1 MEIAESSALNRVE
14 RRAEERHD
22 VGIVTSSAAYNSV
35 MDVAESYDLKLDVLK
50 LGFSNPL
57 PERLVATFLKE
68 HKTTIVVEELD
79 PILEGKIRVLAQL
92 RSIPVS
98 IHGKMDGYFPSSYE
112 YNPDIVANS
121 LSKIL
126 GFTLKERERETGFL
140 HISEKEKIAC
150 EDSRAVSRMSS
161 QIYILCY

>member
-1 MEIAESSALNRVE
+1 MQKA
-14 RRAEERHD
+14 
-22 VGIVTSSAAYNSV
+22 
-35 MDVAESYDLKLDVLK
+35 YDLKLDVLK

-57 PERLVATFLKE
+57 PERLVATFLKG

-79 PILEGKIRVLAQL
+79 PILEGKIRILAQL

-121 LSKIL
+121 LSRFLDLHSRKE
-126 GFTLKERERETGFL
+126 KERQDSCIFQKKKDCLRGLPCFVQDVLTDL
-140 HISEKEKIAC
+140 HS
-150 EDSRAVSRMSS
+150 M
-161 QIYILCY
+161 LLN